1 MTFFIR
7 YNNQNIGPFSEDQIV
22 NMLQQGRFNSSVLF
36 STDLTRWYQPC
47 EIPAFKDI
55 ALPAA
60 PATMENASKAHGRS
74 STKESSGKAPKDHA
88 VLFFFLFC
96 ILVFLGSSFVIFL
109 ITRSD
114 GNSEDDMSDSKVVV
128 AGNIGGS
135 LAAVYQKKQQAIG
148 LVIVTLENSR
158 GITES
163 YPIGTAFATSKT
175 QFVTNAHVAYAVKN
189 TYEDSIQSL
198 FWSIL
203 KDELEKEA
211 RNRNMSLDAYIQELS
226 ERAFEQKRTEI
237 SNYLKTIRVRDVTIR
252 LNHSNGRDYKV
263 SRIQVHPHYNPG
275 GLETGEFD
283 VAIFEIDGKVDCY
296 WEIASKKELHSLCAG
311 MPVASAGFPS
321 EGLNDLN
328 IDKPEASYASGDI
341 KKITDFDN
349 KDAGPDYN
357 RSIIHSIPAA
367 GGASGSPIFT
377 ANGKV
382 IAVLWGGANQPDL
395 KGNRISSGVLQ
406 NYGVRIDQ
414 INDMGNPISWEN
426 WVNAPTQHTR

>member
-1 MTFFIR
+1 MNFFIR

-22 NMLQQGRFNSSVLF
+22 NLLQQGRFNSSVLF
-36 STDLTRWYQPC
+36 STDLSRWYQPC

-60 PATMENASKAHGRS
+60 PATMENDSKSHGKGATRG
-74 STKESSGKAPKDHA
+74 SSGKAPKDHA

-96 ILVFLGSSFVIFL
+96 ILVFIGFGFIIFL
-109 ITRSD
+109 ISMSD
-114 GNSEDDMSDSKVVV
+114 GNSDGDTLDTQVTV

-148 LVIVTLENSR
+148 LVILTIEDPR
-158 GITES
+158 GNT
-163 YPIGTAFATSKT
+163 YPIDIGTAFATSKT
-175 QFVTNAHVAYAVKN
+175 LFVTNAHVAYAVKN
-189 TYEDSIQSL
+189 TFEDSFVPSVIRAV
-198 FWSIL
+198 F
-203 KDELEKEA
+203 ENEA
-211 RNRNMSLDAYIQELS
+211 RNRNMSLNSYIQELS

-237 SNYLKTIRVRDVTIR
+237 LNRLKDFRVRDVTIR

-275 GLETGEFD
+275 EKQKGEFD
-283 VAIFEIDGKVDCY
+283 VAIFEIDGRVDCY

-321 EGLNDLN
+321 EGLDDLN

-357 RSIIHSIPAA
+357 RSIFHSIPAA

-382 IAVLWGGANQPDL
+382 IAVLWGGASQLDL
-395 KGNRISSGVLQ
+395 LGNRISSGVLQ